1 MSTHNSEQRADKFN
15 ELLEDKDF
23 IHDLIMGKYG
33 YHPDERTARVSAY
46 IDSLIPEGE
55 GAND

>member
-1 MSTHNSEQRADKFN
+1 MSTYNSEQRAAKLD
-15 ELLEDKDF
+15 ELLEDKGF
-23 IHDLIMGKYG
+23 VHDLIMGKYG